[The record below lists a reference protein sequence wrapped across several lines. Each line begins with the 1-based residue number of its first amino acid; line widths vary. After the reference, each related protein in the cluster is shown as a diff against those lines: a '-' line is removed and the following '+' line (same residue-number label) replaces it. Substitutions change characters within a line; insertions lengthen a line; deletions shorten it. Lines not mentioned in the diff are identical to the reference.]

1 MKGGAGE
8 STCRGEFSSQQ
19 AAQNHLELQ
28 LQMTCCPLLAYVL
41 PNKKKNKRERERRGR
56 APTTESYLLT
66 DLEALSCAGSNQHL

>member
-28 LQMTCCPLLAYVL
+28 LQMTCCPTKQRDVEGCLPLSLTYQLTLRPRVVQVL
-41 PNKKKNKRERERRGR
+41 TSICEIKQK
-56 APTTESYLLT
+56 THS
-66 DLEALSCAGSNQHL
+66 SFV

>member
-19 AAQNHLELQ
+19 AAQNHLKLQ

-41 PNKKKNKRERERRGR
+41 PNKKKNERERDVEGR
-56 APTTESYLLT
+56 LQLSLT
-66 DLEALSCAGSNQHL
+66 Y